1 MNKNQKKNNN
11 EEIQQNKP
19 AYSFFLHV
27 SDLDYNSKRHLNA
40 FELENNYK
48 NIIAFDTKKEII
60 NDIDFSNSKEKPLF
74 NNFQINEN
82 SNINNNILNINQ
94 AINQNNES
102 YNHNSNLN
110 SNKFYQQ
117 QIQNKKILAKS
128 KPKKKK
134 NNIKNKNNKKSR
146 NSIYVSSNSF
156 LPKNNKANKIKSK
169 SSQSSCRSGKS
180 TKRTNNLLKTH
191 HSPEKFYNDYCIV
204 ENSSDEEKKLKKEE
218 IQINQNSNSNSLR
231 IKNILEKG
239 KILNNDFEPKKNIEQ
254 ILEGFDLMSVDLKS
268 MIRNRDFKKKYF
280 KNFKADIKIVYFDK
294 EAFPLHAIFV
304 FNDKNIIIKRDKKL
318 FPGAYNKDE
327 FIDFCSKM
335 ILKNK
340 KVELLMDYAE
350 FPKYQDL
357 QSDLNLNLFIDF
369 YFLVDILIED

>member
-1 MNKNQKKNNN
+1 MNKNQKQNNN
-11 EEIQQNKP
+11 EEIRQNKP

-48 NIIAFDTKKEII
+48 NIITFDTKKEIL
-60 NDIDFSNSKEKPLF
+60 NGIDFSNSKEKPLF
-74 NNFQINEN
+74 TNFQINEN

-102 YNHNSNLN
+102 YNNNSNIN
-110 SNKFYQQ
+110 SNNCYQQ
-117 QIQNKKILAKS
+117 QNQNKKILAK
-128 KPKKKK
+128 PKRKKQQK
-134 NNIKNKNNKKSR
+134 NIKNKNNKKPR
-146 NSIYVSSNSF
+146 NSSYISNNCYLS
-156 LPKNNKANKIKSK
+156 KKSKIKSK
-169 SSQSSCRSGKS
+169 SSQSSDRSGNS
-180 TKRTNNLLKTH
+180 TKRTNNLLKTRL
-191 HSPEKFYNDYCIV
+191 SPEKYPEDYYSV
-204 ENSSDEEKKLKKEE
+204 EGSDEEKELKKEE
-218 IQINQNSNSNSLR
+218 IQINQNSNTLL

-239 KILNNDFEPKKNIEQ
+239 KIINNDFEPKKNIEQ

-268 MIRNRDFKKKYF
+268 MIRDRDFKKKYF

-294 EAFPLHAIFV
+294 ETFPLHAIFI

-327 FIDFCSKM
+327 FIEFCSKM
-335 ILKNK
+335 IMKNTNV

-357 QSDLNLNLFIDF
+357 QSDLNINLFIDF